1 MIPFPPPLLC
11 ASVSLCLCVKATRV
25 CTGGRY
31 PFHWLVVGAV
41 LLIGCLRG
49 GDVVRVN
56 GQLVRDGK
64 PYGANLSGKEP
75 ETFAVDLIG
84 IVNERPY
91 RFAAT
96 IDRSGSFRVD
106 GAEFVGES
114 GEIVIAPA
122 NSSHGFTN
130 TGSGELRLTAIHA
143 AAEFVTQWLGQPDP
157 EWVSPKMA
165 T

>member
-1 MIPFPPPLLC
+1 MHRHPYPEM
-11 ASVSLCLCVKATRV
+11 SVTEHGQAT
-25 CTGGRY
+25 
-31 PFHWLVVGAV
+31 
-41 LLIGCLRG
+41 
-49 GDVVRVN
+49 
-56 GQLVRDGK
+56 
-64 PYGANLSGKEP
+64 
-75 ETFAVDLIG
+75 
-84 IVNERPY
+84 
-91 RFAAT
+91 
-96 IDRSGSFRVD
+96 FRVD